1 MSFGTEYLHKEILDL
16 KRENKMLRDFFNEVS
31 HAVLDLYTTVCL
43 DNIDR
48 VQLRDRVLTKIEVAN
63 GKAMTLLENQS
74 STPSKTEGDNNG

>member
-1 MSFGTEYLHKEILDL
+1 MTEEI
-16 KRENKMLRDFFNEVS
+16 EILRDFFNEVS

-63 GKAMTLLENQS
+63 GKFMTLLENQS
-74 STPSKTEGDNNG
+74 SEQKVNESE